1 MAIYEK
7 RSILDV
13 DPATLFAWHTRPGAF
28 ERLSPPWERLQVLA
42 RYGGITDGA
51 RVTLLLSRGPMRI
64 RWEVLHRGFVD
75 GVQFQDVMVA
85 GPFKR
90 WVHTHRVEPASDGRA
105 TLIDHV
111 DYALPFGPLGA
122 LATHVFPGR
131 ALDRLFA
138 FRHRRIAT
146 DLARHRAIGQGRRLR
161 LVLTGR
167 ADFML
172 GQLAAFLSTGGHL
185 VHVFPTTGDAR
196 VGPANRTWGPTAV
209 PDQAALEQADVVLHV
224 GLDALGDLLTTL
236 ETRRSRARAVVALP
250 TVATPGAAPVTT
262 QALEAAIAGTHR
274 RVVALLTPGVLV
286 ARTALDGLAA
296 PHALTP
302 SVDGA
307 LVGLDDLIG
316 AAHYAACDDGV
327 QGIVDI
333 TIRRAGQTAAV
344 PSSAARWVPDVG
356 VVQLESPAGDE
367 RRRLTDEG
375 FAALNPSIDGTILS
389 ELGWP

>member
-1 MAIYEK
+1 MPIYEK

-13 DPATLFAWHTRPGAF
+13 DAATLFAWHTRPGAF

-90 WVHTHRVEPASDGRA
+90 WVHTHRVEPTGDGRA
-105 TLIDHV
+105 TLIDSV
-111 DYALPFGPLGA
+111 DYALPFGPFGA
-122 LATHVFPGR
+122 LATRVFPGR

-146 DLARHRAIGQGRRLR
+146 DLARHQSVGQGRRLR

-185 VHVFPTTGDAR
+185 VHVFPTAEDVR
-196 VGPANRTWGPTAV
+196 VGPANTSWGPTAV

-224 GLDALGDLLTTL
+224 GLDALGELLATL
-236 ETRRSRARAVVALP
+236 DTRRSRARAVVALP
-250 TVATPGAAPVTT
+250 TVAAAGRPPVNT
-262 QALEAAIAGTHR
+262 QALEASIAGAQR

-286 ARTALDGLAA
+286 ARAALDGLAS
-296 PHALTP
+296 PYTLTP
-302 SVDGA
+302 SVDGP

-316 AAHYAACDDGV
+316 AAHFAACDDGV
-327 QGIVDI
+327 QGIVDV
-333 TIRRAGQTAAV
+333 TLRRVAQTAAV
-344 PSSAARWVPDVG
+344 PPSAARWVPDVG
-356 VVQLESPAGDE
+356 VVPLESPDGGE

-375 FAALNPSIDGTILS
+375 FAALNPSIDKTILA